1 MKAAPPSSK
10 SGPHGSRAADMA
22 DGSPILMPKLGL
34 TMAEGVLASWAV
46 QVGTRVR
53 AGDILFVVET
63 DKIAT
68 EVEAR
73 GDGEILSLDVAEG
86 ETVPVGAVLG
96 RWTGPSLDNGDAAA
110 QPDVADAGPSPEP
123 PAPQHPRAAAGGRV
137 RATPL
142 ARRLATREGVDLAQV
157 TGSGPG
163 GRIKAADV
171 TRALDMGTPHD
182 RGADEAPAPLQDAGQ
197 RRAATRMEQV
207 IARRLALSKQTI
219 PHFYAFADV
228 DITDLM
234 LLRGKLNA
242 DADAGPRL
250 SLTHLLAAGLARAL
264 AAMPQLNARWED
276 GEIVSFAD
284 IDIGIAVDNPRGLMV
299 PIVRRADQ
307 LTIDALAGAIN
318 GLVEKARAGTLEAS
332 DMQGGTISIS
342 NVGMFGAS
350 ALIPIIDPG
359 QSAILGVGKP
369 KPVFR
374 PDAQGQPELRQELM
388 LVLSCDHRI
397 YNGVLAA
404 MLLDEMTRYLE
415 NPLRLLRG

>member
-1 MKAAPPSSK
+1 
-10 SGPHGSRAADMA
+10 MA

-34 TMAEGVLASWAV
+34 TMTEGVLASWAV
-46 QVGTRVR
+46 QVGAQVR

-73 GDGEILSLDVAEG
+73 GDGEILSIDVAEG
-86 ETVPVGAVLG
+86 ESAPVGAALG
-96 RWTGPSLDNGDAAA
+96 RWTGPYLDTD
-110 QPDVADAGPSPEP
+110 QPVEQSDVAIAKVPPAS
-123 PAPQHPRAAAGGRV
+123 PAPQPRPAAANGRV

-142 ARRLATREGVDLAQV
+142 ARRLAAREGVDLGRVA
-157 TGSGPG
+157 GSGPN

-171 TRALDMGTPHD
+171 TRALDIAVPP
-182 RGADEAPAPLQDAGQ
+182 AEAANAGPAPSADAGQ
-197 RRAATRMEQV
+197 RRAATRMEQI
-207 IARRLALSKQTI
+207 IARRLAHSKQTI
-219 PHFYAFADV
+219 PHFYASADV
-228 DITDLM
+228 DVTDLIA
-234 LLRGKLNA
+234 LRSTLNA
-242 DADAGPRL
+242 DADGAPKL

-276 GEIVSFAD
+276 GEIVSFRD

-299 PIVRRADQ
+299 PVVRRADQ
-307 LTIDALAGAIN
+307 LSIDGLAIAIN
-318 GLVEKARAGTLEAS
+318 GLVEKARAGTLDAS
-332 DMQGGTISIS
+332 DM
-342 NVGMFGAS
+342 
-350 ALIPIIDPG
+350 PIIDPD

-404 MLLDEMTRYLE
+404 MLLDELTRYLE